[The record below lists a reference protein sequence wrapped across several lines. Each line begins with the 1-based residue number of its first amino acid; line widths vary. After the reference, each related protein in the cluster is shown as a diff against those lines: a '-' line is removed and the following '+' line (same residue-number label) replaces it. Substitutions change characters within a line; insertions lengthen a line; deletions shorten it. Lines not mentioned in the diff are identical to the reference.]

1 MSEQQ
6 ARNALVQRTK
16 AILLKPREEWPVID
30 AETTS
35 IADVYKSHVIP
46 LAAIGP
52 VATFINAMV
61 FGTSFLGITHRPSFF
76 SALTSAVV
84 SYIFTLIAVF
94 LMALVIDF
102 LAPRF
107 DGTANRTKAF
117 KLAAYSATAAW
128 VAAIF
133 QLIPGLGMLA
143 ILGLYGL
150 YLLYLGIPVMMK
162 APEDKATIYT
172 VVIVVVGAVAG
183 MIFSM
188 LLAPL
193 MLMSSSVPSFS
204 DNDSLSGSLSGE
216 MSVPGVGSIDLGKLE
231 EAGKKMAAVNEKAKS
246 GKATAIAPK
255 RLAAMLPESLPG
267 GLARSNLKSSGSSV
281 GGMGTSKA
289 SARYG
294 EGNDSVELT
303 ITDLG
308 AVGGL
313 ASLGSAFNVESES
326 QDGSVTERTGK
337 IDGRLTT
344 IRFDSDRQDG
354 RYSVIVGERFNV
366 EVDGKAG
373 SIEALRSLVNTVD
386 IRKLEAMSQS
396 E

>member
-6 ARNALVQRTK
+6 AGNALVRRIK
-16 AILLKPREEWPVID
+16 AILLKPREEWPVIEG
-30 AETTS
+30 ETTS

-52 VATFINAMV
+52 VATFLHAII
-61 FGTSFLGITHRPSFF
+61 FGNSFLGITHRPSFF

-107 DGTANRTKAF
+107 DGTANRNKAF

-162 APEDKATIYT
+162 APEEKAVVYT
-172 VVIVVVGAVAG
+172 VVIVIVGAVAG
-183 MIFSM
+183 MIINF

-193 MLMSSSVPSFS
+193 MLMTSNVSNTS
-204 DNDSLSGSLSGE
+204 NGGSLSGE
-216 MSVPGVGSIDLGKLE
+216 MSVPGVGSIDIEKLE
-231 EAGKKMAAVNEKAKS
+231 EAGKKMAAANEKAKS
-246 GKATAIAPK
+246 GNATAIAPK
-255 RLAAMLPESLPG
+255 RLAAMLPETLPG
-267 GLARSNLKSSGSSV
+267 GLSRSNLKSSGSSI

-294 EGNDSVELT
+294 EGNDSIELT

-308 AVGGL
+308 AAGGL
-313 ASLGSAFNVESES
+313 AALGSAFNVESES

-337 IDGRLTT
+337 IDGRFTT
-344 IRFDSDRQDG
+344 IRFDSERKDG
-354 RYSVIVGERFNV
+354 SYSVIVGYRFNV

-373 SIEALRSLVNTVD
+373 SIEALQGLINAVD
-386 IRKLEAMSQS
+386 ISGLEDIS
-396 E
+396 ETE